1 MAQIKSHIKLVGMDE
16 VIRRLK
22 RCDIDAKKNRLL
34 RRVLSF
40 GAFPIWKQMK
50 TTAPIR
56 TGNLQKSISRISS
69 RKNALVAVGARAGRR
84 AKYDGYYVNW
94 VVEGHKTRGGGQT
107 RANDFISPALEN
119 NKELALRRI
128 EDKLIQLVIEKN
140 WR

>member
-1 MAQIKSHIKLVGMDE
+1 MAKIIGNTKIVGMEE

-22 RCDIDAKKNRLL
+22 LCEIDSKKNRLL

-50 TTAPIR
+50 LNAPVR
-56 TGNLQKSISRISS
+56 TGNLKKSISRISS

-84 AKYDGYYVNW
+84 AKNDGYYVNW

-107 RANDFISPALEN
+107 RANDFISPALEQ
-119 NKELALRRI
+119 NKELTLKRI

>member
-1 MAQIKSHIKLVGMDE
+1 MAKIIGHTKIVGMED

-22 RCDIDAKKNRLL
+22 LCDNDAKKNRLL
-34 RRVLSF
+34 RRVLTF

-50 TTAPIR
+50 LNTPVE
-56 TGNLQKSISRISS
+56 TGNLKKSISRISS

-107 RANDFISPALEN
+107 RANDFISPAFEN
-119 NKELALRRI
+119 NKELAVKRI

-140 WR
+140 FR